1 MCKFKFS
8 IFTFIRLIKENGNM
22 NVAYA
27 LESSHGSIATSWV
40 YHLMQDMRVNVV
52 AQQHLQ
58 NKPFRYASLA
68 AKYINPS
75 TTKKKF
81 DNLTIGADLNI
92 DNLWKYVLQLFNNQI
107 KIL

>member
-1 MCKFKFS
+1 MY
-8 IFTFIRLIKENGNM
+8 
-22 NVAYA
+22 VAYA